1 MEGKEGDSKVIDHMR
16 DYLMVAPP
24 DAHVAIEFVRTSDS
38 SRAGYKNFQ
47 TAGDADE
54 YLSSKN
60 ARSLRF
66 NPDQPRDPDGKFASG
81 GGNGPAPQ
89 KPYSEWTQEEKD
101 KLWGGPGK
109 SEPTLDQKLS
119 TVGRMHDIMTDKLGV
134 SKDWAAGHLVVS
146 FDKPPMYTLGGEE
159 KPYGG
164 SANLNNGI
172 ITMYPRAYGEF
183 DPKTGTYPEFERQ
196 AGGILAHE
204 VMHDKFESVLTQ
216 YYKERSE
223 FNALPREEQE
233 SMQRPDGSLDS
244 EKTPERFNTYQKLD
258 HYLVDNSQEM
268 YKEDG
273 CTRYSKEWWKEW
285 NDGKCSTKLA
295 IHETLAEQGRL
306 DYEKQ
311 SSGGGALGRAD
322 GISANWMGLH
332 MWVNTFAREGKFGQ

>member
-1 MEGKEGDSKVIDHMR
+1 MDDDSGNVLPQSSIHSGDGAKEKAIAHAKKLVDMR
-16 DYLMVAPP
+16 FS
-24 DAHVAIEFVRTSDS
+24 E
-38 SRAGYKNFQ
+38 
-47 TAGDADE
+47 
-54 YLSSKN
+54 
-60 ARSLRF
+60 
-66 NPDQPRDPDGKFASG
+66 DQPRDPDGKFASG

-109 SEPTLDQKLS
+109 SEPTMDQKLA
-119 TVGRMHDIMTDKLGV
+119 TVGRMHDIMTDKLDV

-146 FDKPPMYTLGGEE
+146 FDKPPEFTIAGESRS
-159 KPYGG
+159 YGG

-172 ITMYPRAYGEF
+172 ITVYPRAYGAF

-233 SMQRPDGSLDS
+233 SMQRPDGSLDP

-285 NDGKCSTKLA
+285 NDGKCSTKQA

-311 SSGGGALGRAD
+311 AAGGGALGRAD